1 MKTNDNPQAAWGGTP
16 GEESFDVLMC
26 APGWLREEIERHGP
40 ITGRHLL
47 VVCPLE
53 LREAIRFSTCR
64 IEGERAEDW
73 ARLGERLS
81 WIGFRELEDYD
92 FSTPLGRRPR
102 QPPVP

>member
-1 MKTNDNPQAAWGGTP
+1 MAPPERNRSTCW
-16 GEESFDVLMC
+16 C
-26 APGWLREEIERHGP
+26 ARPDGCERRSSATARSLGVTSWWS
-40 ITGRHLL
+40 I
-47 VVCPLE
+47 VK

-73 ARLGERLS
+73 AKLGERLS
-81 WIGFRELEDYD
+81 RIGFRELEDYD